1 MASEDTGSSVFMAI
15 CSYGSEAVIISISKD
30 TILDQIFKEIV
41 ERWRHLSSTMIE
53 VKFYIPNKSK
63 MLVTLMSDKDVRNMH
78 EIHVNLN
85 AKVIE
90 MVVTHSPTLIEGAA
104 VVIESGSSHCAEI
117 SSRGKNFSKGS
128 SSNFGQ
134 VVEETRAAIEEEASQ
149 KNSLDDWKNSIEGVG
164 QEFMNVETLR
174 DTIRNYC
181 IAICR
186 DFVFVKNDRDRV
198 TVECVYEG
206 CEWRIHASRL
216 GNGEKF
222 AIKKMHCNH
231 TCGGG
236 LQVRSHPKASK
247 RWVSKIVKDQLQDMP
262 LYKPSDIVKDIRR
275 QYGVELPY
283 HQAWHGKE
291 VAMMDLYGNS
301 RLSYERIRWYCD
313 AIRQTNPGSIAEYE
327 TIDGRFRRLFI
338 CFHAS
343 LMGFIKGCRPLIF
356 MDGTFIKH
364 KDGGVLLGATSKD
377 GNDDMFPIA
386 YGVVDIECDENWE
399 WFCRFLK
406 EAIHSCTEYSGQ
418 QFTFMTDRHQG
429 IIKSVPK
436 YFPDSYH
443 SYCIRHVKENF
454 KNQVLVHYRA
464 AERKS
469 LINLLNAAAYTPRLT
484 VFRKLIAKL
493 TSEAPGATTFLLHA
507 KPEHWA
513 NAVFPGPRWGIMTSN
528 VAESFNSWVLE
539 ARHLPVPQMVDHIR
553 IQIMQMM
560 HQRRNRGYSIQSQL
574 CPDAEKVLQK
584 NAEDGRRLAVFTSNI
599 MIYDVK
605 DTNYSCKVDL
615 HMCSCSCGEWRIFR
629 MPCKHAC
636 ACIEK
641 DGRSLY
647 QFTDNCFQ
655 AELYRVTYAEAISPI
670 PDMEKPQS
678 ASEEI
683 RILPPIRKT
692 RPGRP
697 KKKRRSSQVESVREM
712 RCGRCGKVGHNRRT
726 CNEVIK

>member
-1 MASEDTGSSVFMAI
+1 MASEDTASSVFMVI
-15 CSYGSEAVIISISKD
+15 CCYGSEAVIISISKD

-104 VVIESGSSHCAEI
+104 VVIE
-117 SSRGKNFSKGS
+117 
-128 SSNFGQ
+128 
-134 VVEETRAAIEEEASQ
+134 
-149 KNSLDDWKNSIEGVG
+149 
-164 QEFMNVETLR
+164 
-174 DTIRNYC
+174 
-181 IAICR
+181 R

-283 HQAWHGKE
+283 HQAWRGKE

-313 AIRQTNPGSIAEYE
+313 AIRPTNPDSIAEYE

-364 KDGGVLLGATSKD
+364 KDGGVLLGATSTD

-386 YGVVDIECDENWE
+386 YGVVDTESDENWE
-399 WFCRFLK
+399 WFCQFLK

-443 SYCIRHVKENF
+443 SHCIRHVKENF

-464 AERKS
+464 AERKR
-469 LINLLNAAAYTPRLT
+469 LIDLLNAAAYTPRLT

-528 VAESFNSWVLE
+528 VAESFNSWILE

-560 HQRRNRGYSIQSQL
+560 HERRNRGYSIQSQL
-574 CPDAEKVLQK
+574 CPDAEKVLHK
-584 NAEDGRRLAVFTSNI
+584 NAEDGRRLAVFMSNI

-615 HMCSCSCGEWRIFR
+615 QMCSCSRGEWRIFC

-641 DGRSLY
+641 AGRSLY

-683 RILPPIRKT
+683 HILPPIRKT

-697 KKKRRSSQVESVREM
+697 KKKKRPSQVESVREIDVDDAGRLGTIEGLVM
-712 RCGRCGKVGHNRRT
+712 RSSSKEYGHYEECIEIPAMYFHVSHSILTGNLLY
-726 CNEVIK
+726 